1 MDGAKRMISYKLG
14 DSLYLNITN
23 RCTNNCEFCIRQ
35 YGPEVGGY
43 NLILDKEPTTKE
55 IIDAIGDPTEYKEVV
70 FCGYGEP
77 LLRIQVVVDVAKHL
91 KKNYPNVPI
100 RINTNGQA
108 NLIYGEDVTPH
119 FEGLVDV
126 ISISLN
132 AENAEKY
139 NEICHPE
146 HGEDAFYSI
155 LEFIRKSKNHVPKVV
170 VSVVDIP
177 EIDIDKCRK
186 LAEELDVEFR
196 VRYYEKKI
204 G

>member
-1 MDGAKRMISYKLG
+1 MISYKLG

-35 YGPEVGGY
+35 YGSEVGGY

-55 IIDAIGDPTEYKEVV
+55 IIEAIGDPTEYKEVV

-91 KKNYPNVPI
+91 KKSYPNVPI

-146 HGEDAFYSI
+146 HGEDTFYSV

-186 LAEELDVEFR
+186 LAEELGVEFR
-196 VRYYEKKI
+196 VRRYEKKI